1 MDENKKICVIA
12 GAGPAG
18 LSAAYELLKR
28 GAVRPVV
35 LEASNAIGGLS
46 QTVNFGGNR
55 MDIGGHRFFSKNE
68 RVMRWWREI
77 MPEQGM
83 PALDELLHGATS
95 VGDGA
100 NPEQEDN
107 VMLHRRRVSRIFF
120 LRKFFSYPIS
130 LKFSTFA
137 NMGLARTFSSAFG
150 YLVAKVKPRAEHS
163 LEDFYINRFGKPL
176 YGLFFEDYTEKV
188 WGKHPSQLGADWG
201 SQRVKG
207 LSVATLLKD
216 ALLKPFRSNDI
227 GQKRVETSLIEKFLY
242 PKYGPG
248 QLWERV
254 AASVVE
260 RGGEILK
267 EHAVESVIVEG
278 NRVVAVE
285 CSCADGSLQSFS
297 CDYFFSSMP
306 LNKLLPAIKGI
317 EIPAEV
323 MRVAKELPYRD
334 FITVGL
340 LVDRLVIKNDT
351 KLRTFDNRIPD
362 TWIYIQE
369 RDVKVGR
376 LQVFNNWSPYM
387 VADYRN
393 TIFLGLE
400 YFCNEGDEL
409 WNMSDEE
416 FIAMAIAEVEKI
428 GVIGSGCVKS
438 SHIVRMKK
446 AYPAYY
452 GSYKEL
458 AVVREFLDGIE
469 NLYCIGRNGQHRY
482 NNMDHSMLTA
492 FTAVDCLH
500 GYAGKAAVWN
510 VNTEGDYHEE
520 NS

>member
-1 MDENKKICVIA
+1 MSEKEKICVIA

-28 GAVRPVV
+28 SDVRPVV
-35 LEASNAIGGLS
+35 FEESNAIGGLS
-46 QTVNFGGNR
+46 QTANFGGNR
-55 MDIGGHRFFSKNE
+55 MDIGGHRFFSKSE
-68 RVMRWWREI
+68 RVMRWWRDV

-83 PALDELLHGATS
+83 PALDELLLGAAS

-100 NPEQEDN
+100 NPETDDN

-120 LRKFFSYPIS
+120 LRKFFPYPIS
-130 LKFSTFA
+130 LRLSTLV
-137 NMGLARTFSSAFG
+137 NLGVVRTVNSAFG
-150 YLVAKVKPRAEHS
+150 YLAAKMKPRPEHS

-176 YGLFFEDYTEKV
+176 YKLFFEDYTEKV

-216 ALLKPFRSNDI
+216 AFLKPFRSADMD
-227 GQKRVETSLIEKFLY
+227 QKKVETSLIERFMY

-254 AASVVE
+254 AALVTE
-260 RGGEILK
+260 QGGELFMEYSV
-267 EHAVESVIVEG
+267 EHVIVDG
-278 NRVVAVE
+278 GKVVAVE
-285 CSCADGSLQSFS
+285 YRTLDGALHVRN

-306 LNKLLPAIKGI
+306 LNKLIPSLKGI
-317 EIPAEV
+317 DVPADV
-323 MRVAKELPYRD
+323 MRVATELPYRD

-340 LVDRLVIKNDT
+340 LVDRLAISNDT
-351 KLRTFDNRIPD
+351 KLKSYLDRIPD

-387 VADYRN
+387 VADYEN
-393 TIFLGLE
+393 SVFVGLE

-409 WNMSDEE
+409 WRMPDTD
-416 FIAMAIAEVEKI
+416 FISMAVAEVERI
-428 GVIGSGCVKS
+428 GIINASCVLS

-446 AYPAYY
+446 AYPAYF

-458 AVVREFLDGIE
+458 GIVRDFLDGIDG
-469 NLYCIGRNGQHRY
+469 LYCIGRNGQHRY

-492 FTAVDCLH
+492 FAAVDCVCC
-500 GYAGKAAVWN
+500 GGEKSAVWN
-510 VNTEGDYHEE
+510 VNVEGEYHEE
-520 NS
+520 K